1 MRGTVVFSH
10 LTRRDRNLKTVLA
23 RVVPPGCLHN
33 NTTCWQATTGNN
45 YRCRDAG
52 RHIPCCRECLSC
64 WQRTR
69 YYHRLLIRVRDTK
82 FSFRTPLQ
90 KCTAVIAWL
99 TLWRRKRLGSGHL
112 PKRRVRRVTWI
123 PKNAQRRL
131 PDSTLGMETAA
142 ELFGNRLPG
151 KEHHRTVW
159 TYAKYIILW

>member
-23 RVVPPGCLHN
+23 SMVPLGCLHN

-45 YRCRDAG
+45 YRCRDTG

-69 YYHRLLIRVRDTK
+69 YYHQPPIRVRDTK
-82 FSFRTPLQ
+82 LSFRTSLQ

-99 TLWRRKRLGSGHL
+99 TLWRRKRPGSDRL
-112 PKRRVRRVTWI
+112 KLT
-123 PKNAQRRL
+123 KNAQRRL
-131 PDSTLGMETAA
+131 PGSTLEMETAA
-142 ELFGNRLPG
+142 ELFGSRLPG
-151 KEHHRTVW
+151 NERHWTVW